1 MCECV
6 CMPKNICVFMMQVA
20 GSSSKFRIYAKLEEN
35 DKTRQK
41 WLESRLESSTPRT
54 KKCYKIEIFCVFRD
68 VFRFN
73 WCFRGVC
80 DGFSR
85 LLFSYARDQVSVLL
99 PRSVLCHM
107 PATRGYFEVNNN
119 ELSNSKFSCK

>member
-1 MCECV
+1 MAR
-6 CMPKNICVFMMQVA
+6 KSTRKFDA
-20 GSSSKFRIYAKLEEN
+20 GN
-35 DKTRQK
+35 
-41 WLESRLESSTPRT
+41 
-54 KKCYKIEIFCVFRD
+54 KKCSKIETFAFSDTFFDLI
-68 VFRFN
+68 
-73 WCFRGVC
+73 GVC

-119 ELSNSKFSCK
+119 ELSNSKFSCE

>member
-1 MCECV
+1 MRVRVYAEKYLCFYDAGRREF
-6 CMPKNICVFMMQVA
+6 IQVQD
-20 GSSSKFRIYAKLEEN
+20 IYAKLEEN